1 MGMTRDGRDYVDD
14 AKQTNAVDT
23 DSSGSESPQACTRRQ
38 RRYLQVAMEA
48 KCVVKDN
55 ELDAAFA
62 ANGMRV

>member
-14 AKQTNAVDT
+14 AKQTNAVDR
-23 DSSGSESPQACTRRQ
+23 DSSGVSTSVYKKAKAILAR
-38 RRYLQVAMEA
+38 VAVEA